1 MTTALRPLTAADGPR
16 VLAWRNSD
24 AVAPYM
30 YGDHLI
36 SSAEHQHW
44 LAQALSQEDRRFWIV
59 LLDEAPVGLANLV
72 RIDRDNLR
80 CDWAYYLAEAST
92 RGRGVGAQ
100 VEYLTLR
107 FVFEV
112 LGLNKLWCEV
122 LFENTSVWSLHES
135 FGFVREALY
144 RDHVSKAGQFRDV
157 VGLGLLARD
166 WPQARLGAERRFRD
180 KGIALPALESALGQM
195 LTAEQQRSER
205 MVQQG

>member
-1 MTTALRPLTAADGPR
+1 MTTALRPLTPDDSPR

-30 YGDHLI
+30 YGDHQI
-36 SSAEHQHW
+36 GEAEHGRW
-44 LAQALSQEDRRFWIV
+44 LDEALSRQDRRFWIV

-72 RIDRDNLR
+72 RIDRDNRR
-80 CDWAYYLAEAST
+80 CDWAYYLAEPST

-112 LGLNKLWCEV
+112 LELNKLWCEV
-122 LFENTSVWSLHES
+122 LIENDAVWSLHQS
-135 FGFVREALY
+135 FGFVREALF
-144 RDHVSKAGQFRDV
+144 RDHVRKAGQLRDV

-180 KGIALPALESALGQM
+180 KGIDLEALEAALGRMQAGE
-195 LTAEQQRSER
+195 LQRSWTTT
-205 MVQQG
+205 